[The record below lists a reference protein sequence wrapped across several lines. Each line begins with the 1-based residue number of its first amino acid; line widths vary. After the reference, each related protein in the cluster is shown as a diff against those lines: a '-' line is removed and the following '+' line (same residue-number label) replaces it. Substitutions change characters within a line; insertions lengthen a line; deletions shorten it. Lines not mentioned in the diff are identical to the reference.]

1 MQILP
6 AEINTEFDH
15 TLDWLHQRACAR
27 QHGLGT
33 PLPWDKDWV
42 MESLADSVIY
52 MSYYTISRLVNEG
65 KIKPE
70 DMSME
75 FCNYVF
81 LGEGSPDGLCEGQ
94 KKPASHL
101 SIFTQ

>member
-1 MQILP
+1 
-6 AEINTEFDH
+6 
-15 TLDWLHQRACAR
+15 
-27 QHGLGT
+27 
-33 PLPWDKDWV
+33 

-81 LGEGSPDGLCEGQ
+81 LGEGSPDGLCAGA
-94 KKPASHL
+94 KKARESFEYFYPVDSRHSGRDLVPKYNETPLEIIRYIPSFAKILHAHL
-101 SIFTQ
+101 R